1 VSPSYSSRTQL
12 VVVSAAG
19 FVVWAGFG
27 AVLPYLPLFL
37 QEQAHASVALIGVVA
52 GAYYVG
58 SFLFSSPMGMLSD
71 RVGRKP
77 LLVSGVALYSIS
89 TLLFVTT
96 TKPEWFVLFRLLEG
110 AGAGIL
116 TPAALAFVAD
126 ITPEPERGRA
136 YGWLTSAQFG
146 GLVAGPGLGILFYN
160 LGGGAG
166 LWAFYSIFVFG
177 AAASALT
184 ALALV
189 LLVREPRREAR
200 AWATSSPSSLS
211 PPYSPDSHGAPHPRR
226 PSYRTLLSPPVVAFL
241 VVAAT
246 GNLAMGAWEVLWSI
260 WLRHIGASMAFVGL
274 TWTAFSV
281 PMLLSFLGGRLA
293 DRHNRFVLMFSG
305 LGFAALTWI
314 AYGVLRDLQ
323 VFLVFCV
330 LEGLA
335 MAVAFPAKQAFLVQV
350 SPPQWVGSV
359 QGLEASTMQLAGLAG
374 TLIAPLLYER
384 VSGLAISLSGGAAL
398 VGLAVAA
405 PTLYRASK
413 KSTYSSGSW
422 RPPQEQDRPP
432 EERGLR
438 REPALRTSG
447 RA

>member
-1 VSPSYSSRTQL
+1 MSPSYSSKIQL
-12 VVVSAAG
+12 VVVAAAG

-52 GAYYVG
+52 AAYYVG

-71 RVGRKP
+71 HVGRKP
-77 LLVSGVALYSIS
+77 LLVAGVALYSVS

-110 AGAGIL
+110 AGAGIV
-116 TPAALAFVAD
+116 TPAAMAFVAD

-166 LWAFYSIFVFG
+166 LWAFYSIFLFG

-189 LLVREPRREAR
+189 LFVREPRRDEV
-200 AWATSSPSSLS
+200 S
-211 PPYSPDSHGAPHPRR
+211 GAPGSAESPGTPPSRR
-226 PSYRTLLSPPVVAFL
+226 PSYRTLMSPPVIAFM

-305 LGFAALTWI
+305 LGFAAMTWI
-314 AYGVLRDLQ
+314 AYGVLRDLE

-359 QGLEASTMQLAGLAG
+359 QGIEASTMQLAGLAG

-405 PTLYRASK
+405 PALYRASK
-413 KSTYSSGSW
+413 ESGHSSRSG
-422 RPPQEQDRPP
+422 RPPEEQNHPP

>member
-1 VSPSYSSRTQL
+1 MQL
-12 VVVSAAG
+12 VVVAAAG

-37 QEQAHASVALIGVVA
+37 QEQADASVALIGVVA
-52 GAYYVG
+52 AAYYVG

-77 LLVSGVALYSIS
+77 LLVAGVALYSVS

-116 TPAALAFVAD
+116 TPAAMAFVAD
-126 ITPEPERGRA
+126 ITPEPKRGQA

-166 LWAFYSIFVFG
+166 LWAFYSIFFFG

-189 LLVREPRREAR
+189 LFVREPRRDAGSAANYRSGSPER
-200 AWATSSPSSLS
+200 QAWADPSD
-211 PPYSPDSHGAPHPRR
+211 SPDPPGTPTSRR
-226 PSYRTLLSPPVVAFL
+226 PSYRTLLSPPVAAFL

-398 VGLAVAA
+398 IGLVVAA

-413 KSTYSSGSW
+413 KSTYSSGST
-422 RPPQEQDRPP
+422 RPPEGQNHLP

-438 REPALRTSG
+438 PEPALRTSG